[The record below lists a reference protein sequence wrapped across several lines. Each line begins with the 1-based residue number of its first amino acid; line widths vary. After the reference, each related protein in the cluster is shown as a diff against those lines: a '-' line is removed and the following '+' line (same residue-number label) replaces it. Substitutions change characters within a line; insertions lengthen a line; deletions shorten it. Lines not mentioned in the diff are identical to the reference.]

1 MPGAGEALLQAG
13 LEGGERMEPPGTAAF
28 TGEVRKEELVKERE
42 KLLERKEQT
51 LTNGIFKNLGKKG
64 GQIASKKIPW

>member
-1 MPGAGEALLQAG
+1 
-13 LEGGERMEPPGTAAF
+13 MEPPGTAAF

-51 LTNGIFKNLGKKG
+51 LTNGLLLGLERLG
-64 GQIASKKIPW
+64 GSWEDQG

>member
-1 MPGAGEALLQAG
+1 
-13 LEGGERMEPPGTAAF
+13 MEPLGTAAF

-51 LTNGIFKNLGKKG
+51 LTNGIFKNLGEKG